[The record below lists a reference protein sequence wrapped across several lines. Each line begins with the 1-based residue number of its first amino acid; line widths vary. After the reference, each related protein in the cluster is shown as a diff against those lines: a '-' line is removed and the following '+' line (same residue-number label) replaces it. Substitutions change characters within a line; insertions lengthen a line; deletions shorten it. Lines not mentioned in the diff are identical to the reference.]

1 MATKRNYTKEFDITS
16 VLMALAGGG
25 VGNIV
30 SDIAE
35 KKIGFLQNN
44 PALASAVPGIVGVAG
59 LYFMD
64 DKYKPAFYGMLGSTG
79 ANLMDDLNIING
91 LAGFSRMNNIL
102 AVNEPEPIPMAPEV
116 ALAGDV
122 LAEVYE
128 TEGMGDDEEYL
139 DELED

>member
-1 MATKRNYTKEFDITS
+1 MATRGKYTKQFDITA
-16 VLMALAGGG
+16 VIMALAGGG

-35 KKIGFLQNN
+35 KNVTMLQNN
-44 PALASAVPGIVGVAG
+44 PALSSAIPGIVGVAG
-59 LYFMD
+59 IYFMD

-102 AVNEPEPIPMAPEV
+102 ASNVPPAIPTMAESE
-116 ALAGDV
+116 LAGDM
-122 LAEVYE
+122 LAELTHE
-128 TEGMGDDEEYL
+128 EMSDDEIL
-139 DELED
+139 DEMED